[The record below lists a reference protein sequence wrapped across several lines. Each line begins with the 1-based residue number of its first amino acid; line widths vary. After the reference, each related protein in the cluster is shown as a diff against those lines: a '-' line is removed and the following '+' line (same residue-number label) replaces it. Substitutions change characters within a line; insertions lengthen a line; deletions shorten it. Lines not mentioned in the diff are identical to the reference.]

1 MDIPNTIVAMVHDR
15 VGEALASFLSGGD
28 NPFFIRLSPA
38 DTLLAQLEDTSV
50 TLPRVS
56 AGFIGDIALSSVS
69 GVVNK
74 LRSLSQDSQA
84 SGGAGLPKLPN
95 PADLVAQV
103 RSALGRRLP
112 FPPQQQDTNPEGVI
126 ESLVGILDREGQEIG
141 QATKDFQERFNTILG
156 GLVRPGRAADDT
168 ASVGRLKQILG
179 RDTGTI
185 IPIAAIANAV
195 RGVKNV
201 ADVPHSIEQGLL
213 AYFFSSDGFK
223 TIDGESVVAP
233 VHLSDLKGIAESA
246 ISVGPKLDVKVNPA
260 SVKQVKGL
268 FTTATAEQYLRDTI
282 RVIVESAYD
291 ALRGL
296 QSSDGKTGLFGTVT
310 TRLRTRKQATADQEA
325 VVTKFV
331 TWFRGFSSMAE
342 SGAMRAVEV
351 GTQGVSEFQTNPLI
365 AAAAGAFA
373 GTVARKLA
381 QSAFLDLLTTELNK
395 AG

>member
-112 FPPQQQDTNPEGVI
+112 FPPPQQDTNPEGVI

-156 GLVRPGRAADDT
+156 GLVRPGRADDDT

-296 QSSDGKTGLFGTVT
+296 QSSDGRTGLFGTVT

-325 VVTKFV
+325 
-331 TWFRGFSSMAE
+331 
-342 SGAMRAVEV
+342 V

>member
-15 VGEALASFLSGGD
+15 VGEALTSFLSGGD

-141 QATKDFQERFNTILG
+141 F
-156 GLVRPGRAADDT
+156 
-168 ASVGRLKQILG
+168 
-179 RDTGTI
+179 
-185 IPIAAIANAV
+185 
-195 RGVKNV
+195 
-201 ADVPHSIEQGLL
+201 
-213 AYFFSSDGFK
+213 
-223 TIDGESVVAP
+223 
-233 VHLSDLKGIAESA
+233 
-246 ISVGPKLDVKVNPA
+246 
-260 SVKQVKGL
+260 
-268 FTTATAEQYLRDTI
+268 
-282 RVIVESAYD
+282 ESAYD

-296 QSSDGKTGLFGTVT
+296 QSTDEKTGLFGTVT

-342 SGAMRAVEV
+342 SGAM
-351 GTQGVSEFQTNPLI
+351 
-365 AAAAGAFA
+365 
-373 GTVARKLA
+373 
-381 QSAFLDLLTTELNK
+381 
-395 AG
+395 

>member
-15 VGEALASFLSGGD
+15 VGEALASFLSGGK
-28 NPFFIRLSPA
+28 NPFFINLSPA

-84 SGGAGLPKLPN
+84 SRGAGLPKLPN

-103 RSALGRRLP
+103 RSALRGQLA
-112 FPPQQQDTNPEGVI
+112 FLSQQPGANAEGVI
-126 ESLVGILDREGQEIG
+126 ETLVGILDREGQEID
-141 QATKDFQERFNTILG
+141 QAAKDFHDRFNSILS
-156 GLVRPGRAADDT
+156 GLVRPDRADDD

-179 RDTGTI
+179 NDIGTI
-185 IPIAAIANAV
+185 IPLAAIANTV
-195 RGVKNV
+195 RGVQNV

-233 VHLSDLKGIAESA
+233 VHLSDLKGIAEGA
-246 ISVGPKLDVKVNPA
+246 ISVGPGLDVKVNPA

-296 QSSDGKTGLFGTVT
+296 QTSDGKTGLFGTVT
-310 TRLRTRKQATADQEA
+310 TRLTTRKKTTADQEA

-331 TWFRGFSSMAE
+331 TWLRGFSSMAE

>member
-15 VGEALASFLSGGD
+15 VGEALASFLSGGQ
-28 NPFFIRLSPA
+28 NPFFINPA

-112 FPPQQQDTNPEGVI
+112 FPPQQQGANPEGVI

-141 QATKDFQERFNTILG
+141 QAAKDFHDRFNSILG
-156 GLVRPGRAADDT
+156 GLVRPGQTDADT

-179 RDTGTI
+179 RDIGTI

-195 RGVKNV
+195 RGVQNV
-201 ADVPHSIEQGLL
+201 ADVPHSIE
-213 AYFFSSDGFK
+213 
-223 TIDGESVVAP
+223 
-233 VHLSDLKGIAESA
+233 
-246 ISVGPKLDVKVNPA
+246 
-260 SVKQVKGL
+260 
-268 FTTATAEQYLRDTI
+268 
-282 RVIVESAYD
+282 
-291 ALRGL
+291 
-296 QSSDGKTGLFGTVT
+296 
-310 TRLRTRKQATADQEA
+310 
-325 VVTKFV
+325 
-331 TWFRGFSSMAE
+331 
-342 SGAMRAVEV
+342 
-351 GTQGVSEFQTNPLI
+351 
-365 AAAAGAFA
+365 
-373 GTVARKLA
+373 
-381 QSAFLDLLTTELNK
+381 
-395 AG
+395 

>member
-15 VGEALASFLSGGD
+15 VGEALASFLSGGP
-28 NPFFIRLSPA
+28 NPFFINPA
-38 DTLLAQLEDTSV
+38 YTLLAQLEHTSV

-156 GLVRPGRAADDT
+156 GLVRPGRADDDT
-168 ASVGRLKQILG
+168 ASVGRLKQDL
-179 RDTGTI
+179 RKDTCTDH
-185 IPIAAIANAV
+185 PNAAV
-195 RGVKNV
+195 RNGGRGGKNV

-233 VHLSDLKGIAESA
+233 VHLSDLKGIAE
-246 ISVGPKLDVKVNPA
+246 
-260 SVKQVKGL
+260 
-268 FTTATAEQYLRDTI
+268 
-282 RVIVESAYD
+282 
-291 ALRGL
+291 
-296 QSSDGKTGLFGTVT
+296 
-310 TRLRTRKQATADQEA
+310 
-325 VVTKFV
+325 
-331 TWFRGFSSMAE
+331 
-342 SGAMRAVEV
+342 
-351 GTQGVSEFQTNPLI
+351 
-365 AAAAGAFA
+365 
-373 GTVARKLA
+373 
-381 QSAFLDLLTTELNK
+381 
-395 AG
+395 